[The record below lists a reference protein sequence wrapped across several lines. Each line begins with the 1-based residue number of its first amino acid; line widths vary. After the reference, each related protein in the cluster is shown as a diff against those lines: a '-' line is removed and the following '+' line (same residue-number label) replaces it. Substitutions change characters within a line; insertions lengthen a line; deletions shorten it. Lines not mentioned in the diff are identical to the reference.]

1 SVAARDEVLHGHGA
15 RGRADPVEDAAAQPA
30 RLLLGMG
37 RDEELVDGR
46 LELRERVANRSR
58 GIRLDDVAVGR
69 DAGLAQVV
77 EGTVE
82 PATRRRAARVGV
94 DDVAPLRLVHR
105 RDDGD
110 MEVVAAGCERVSQ
123 RLRVDGLVRDHQDV
137 RHTGTSSISR
147 AFDGARTACC
157 APGTPY
163 SYGEPTTCGIS
174 SKLKIGGGD
183 VTCHSSVMP
192 RHGFAGA
199 IPPKRQLV
207 IMLSRK
213 TITDVP

>member
-1 SVAARDEVLHGHGA
+1 MRDLAVDL
-15 RGRADPVEDAAAQPA
+15 DPLAAQLSERAPQPPFG
-30 RLLLGMG
+30 LGVLT
-37 RDEELVDGR
+37 RRRVALRRDDEEARRPGR
-46 LELRERVANRSR
+46 GANRSR

-110 MEVVAAGCERVSQ
+110 VEVVAAGCERVSQ
-123 RLRVDGLVRDHQDV
+123 RLRVDGLVRDHEHV

-147 AFDGARTACC
+147 ALDGARTACC

-174 SKLKIGGGD
+174 SKLKVGGGD
-183 VTCHSSVMP
+183 VTCHSSVMA
-192 RHGFAGA
+192 RHGLAGA
-199 IPPKRQLV
+199 ISPNRQLV
-207 IMLSRK
+207 IML
-213 TITDVP
+213 